1 MTLEDTQKVIETANH
16 KMDLTINSL
25 KQDLTSIHAGRV
37 SPTMLET
44 IKVDYYGNPTPL
56 NQLANISTPEPQML
70 AISPWEKNLIKEIER
85 SLQAANLGF
94 SISNDGNIIR
104 AVTPPFTEERRKDY
118 VKQIKKIGEET
129 KIALRNIRRDCNDQL
144 KNMEKD
150 KLISQDSEK
159 FAQDNNQKVTDS
171 HTNLVDELMTSKE
184 KELLTL

>member
-1 MTLEDTQKVIETANH
+1 MNSENTQKVSETANQ
-16 KMDLTINSL
+16 KMDLSIKNL
-25 KQDLTSIHAGRV
+25 KQDLTGIHAGRV

-44 IKVDYYGNPTPL
+44 IKVDYYGNSTPL

-85 SLQAANLGF
+85 SIQAANLGF

-129 KIALRNIRRDCNDQL
+129 KIAIRNIRRDSNDQL
-144 KNMEKD
+144 KQMEKD

-159 FAQDNNQKVTDS
+159 SAQETIQKITDS
-171 HTNLVDELMTSKE
+171 HTNLVDELMTAKE